1 MKPIIGITSDIDEN
15 GETFLKADYS
25 RAILRAG
32 GLPVVLPAGLEDIE
46 EICSRIDGLLLTGGE
61 DVNPLLFG
69 EEPKRELGKIAPER
83 DEMEM
88 ALAKCAIG
96 KDMPVVGICRGHQ
109 ILNVALG
116 GTIYQH
122 IYSDLEGPLLQHKQ
136 QADRNYPTHTV
147 TVEEGSRLSTY
158 VEGNEFLVNSLH
170 HQAVH
175 DVPKPLVVTARAKD
189 GIIEALESTQHKFV
203 MSVQW
208 HPEALSNRV
217 DETSLRLF
225 EGLVEA
231 SNPQYLASKEGLP
244 DD

>member
-1 MKPIIGITSDIDEN
+1 MKPLIGITSDLDEN

-32 GLPVVLPAGLEDIE
+32 GLPVVLPAGLEDID
-46 EICSRIDGLLLTGGE
+46 EICDRIDGLLLTGGE

-69 EEPKRELGKIAPER
+69 EEPKHQLGKIAPER
-83 DEMEM
+83 DDMEM
-88 ALAKCAIG
+88 ALAKCAVG
-96 KDMPVVGICRGHQ
+96 KDMPVLGICRGHQ

-122 IYSDLEGPLLQHKQ
+122 IYTDLEGPLLQHKQ

-147 TVEEGSRLSTY
+147 VVEKGSRLSNY
-158 VEGNEFLVNSLH
+158 VEGKEVLVNSLH

-175 DVPKPLVVTARAKD
+175 DVPKPLVVTGKAKD
-189 GIIEALESTQHKFV
+189 GIIEALESTEHKFV

-208 HPEALSNRV
+208 HPEALSNLG
-217 DETSLRLF
+217 DKTSLRLF
-225 EGLVEA
+225 GGLVEA
-231 SNPQYLASKEGLP
+231 SRKQ
-244 DD
+244 

>member
-15 GETFLKADYS
+15 GDTFLLADYS

-32 GLPVVLPAGLEDIE
+32 GLPVVLPTGLEDIE
-46 EICSRIDGLLLTGGE
+46 EICNRIDGLLLTGGE

-83 DEMEM
+83 DTMEM
-88 ALAKCAIG
+88 ALAKSALA
-96 KDMPVVGICRGHQ
+96 KDMPVFGICRGHQ
-109 ILNVALG
+109 ILTVSLG

-122 IYSDLEGPLLQHKQ
+122 IYSDVEGPLLQHKQ

-147 TVEEGSRLSTY
+147 EVEEGSRLAEY
-158 VEGNEFLVNSLH
+158 AEGKEILVNSLH

-175 DVPKPLVVTARAKD
+175 DVRKPLVVTGRAKD
-189 GIIEALESTQHKFV
+189 GIVEALESTEHTFV

-208 HPEALSNRV
+208 HPEALSNRA
-217 DETSLRLF
+217 DKTSLRLF
-225 EGLVEA
+225 EGFVEA
-231 SNPQYLASKEGLP
+231 CMQ
-244 DD
+244 D

>member
-1 MKPIIGITSDIDEN
+1 MKPLIGITSDIDEN

-83 DEMEM
+83 DTMEM
-88 ALAKCAIG
+88 ALAKCAVG
-96 KDMPVVGICRGHQ
+96 KDMPVLGICRGHQ

-116 GTIYQH
+116 GTIHQH
-122 IYSDLEGPLLQHKQ
+122 IYTDLEGPLLQHKQ

-147 TVEEGSRLSTY
+147 QVTEGSRLA
-158 VEGNEFLVNSLH
+158 EFASAKEILVNSLH
-170 HQAVH
+170 HQAVN
-175 DVPKPLVVTARAKD
+175 DVPEPLRVIATATD
-189 GIIEALESTQHKFV
+189 GIIEALESTKHRFV

-208 HPEALSNRV
+208 HPEALSNRS
-217 DETSLRLF
+217 DEISLNLF
-225 EGLVEA
+225 EGFV
-231 SNPQYLASKEGLP
+231 NASKQS
-244 DD
+244 

>member
-25 RAILRAG
+25 RAVLRAG

-46 EICSRIDGLLLTGGE
+46 EICGRIDGLLLTGGE

-69 EEPKRELGKIAPER
+69 EEPKKELGKIAPER
-83 DEMEM
+83 DTMEM
-88 ALAKCAIG
+88 ALAKCAMG
-96 KDMPVVGICRGHQ
+96 KDMPVLGICRGHQ

-122 IYSDLEGPLLQHKQ
+122 IYTDLEGPLLQHKQ

-147 TVEEGSRLSTY
+147 QVSEGSRLS
-158 VEGNEFLVNSLH
+158 EFASSAEILVNSLH
-170 HQAVH
+170 HQAVNL
-175 DVPKPLVVTARAKD
+175 VPEPLKVIATAKD
-189 GIIEALESTQHKFV
+189 GIIEALESTKHRFV

-208 HPEALSNRV
+208 HPEALSNRA
-217 DETSLRLF
+217 DETSLNLF
-225 EGLVEA
+225 KGLI
-231 SNPQYLASKEGLP
+231 NASKTL
-244 DD
+244 